1 MFNKLAYV
9 VGLLNKSSRL
19 ATALGATEFVT
30 VIALYH
36 VSLCCA
42 T

>member
-9 VGLLNKSSRL
+9 VGLLTKSSCL

-30 VIALYH
+30 AFEL
-36 VSLCCA
+36 
-42 T
+42 